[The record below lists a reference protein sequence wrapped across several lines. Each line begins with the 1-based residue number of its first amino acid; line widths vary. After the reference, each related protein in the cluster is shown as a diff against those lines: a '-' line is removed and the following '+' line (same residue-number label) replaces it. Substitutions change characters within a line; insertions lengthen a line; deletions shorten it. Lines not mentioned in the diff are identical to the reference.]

1 MLSLGTPMFVD
12 GGKAGGGEL
21 HNQRSSERPSAG
33 TTVSRVSPTP
43 ALPTHI
49 LVTHFLSDL
58 GHDDME
64 PDAAGT
70 SAGGGEARKQSRD
83 TFVELQKRGGAA
95 TATVPIPVVAQ
106 RKPSYCAK
114 REAAEYKSRTKP
126 KKGPQI
132 FAAVSVSTGCLSY
145 GICMAYTSSAI
156 PSMMDSAL
164 HLSDSQA
171 SWMSSLLALG
181 AMFGSLSAVFLMDA
195 VGRKASLLAFSVM
208 SLFIGWTMMMAAS
221 QPWQL
226 YVGRFLLG
234 LGAGLEITIS
244 PVYIHET
251 TMRDMR
257 DICGSFPQVYSA
269 TD

>member
-1 MLSLGTPMFVD
+1 MEPGASTS
-12 GGKAGGGEL
+12 GGGGGGEV
-21 HNQRSSERPSAG
+21 G
-33 TTVSRVSPTP
+33 
-43 ALPTHI
+43 
-49 LVTHFLSDL
+49 
-58 GHDDME
+58 
-64 PDAAGT
+64 
-70 SAGGGEARKQSRD
+70 KRD
-83 TFVELQKRGGAA
+83 TLVELQRGEGVAV
-95 TATVPIPVVAQ
+95 ATVPVAH

-164 HLSDSQA
+164 HLSDNQA

-251 TMRDMR
+251 TKPELRDV
-257 DICGSFPQVYSA
+257 CGSFPQVMTALGIVCCYIMGRSLA
-269 TD
+269 WNWLSLVSCVFLVLFTIGLYYIPESPPWLVYNEEEDLAFKSMAMTR

>member
-1 MLSLGTPMFVD
+1 MEP
-12 GGKAGGGEL
+12 
-21 HNQRSSERPSAG
+21 AG
-33 TTVSRVSPTP
+33 TAIKERSKKGAATV
-43 ALPTHI
+43 
-49 LVTHFLSDL
+49 
-58 GHDDME
+58 
-64 PDAAGT
+64 
-70 SAGGGEARKQSRD
+70 
-83 TFVELQKRGGAA
+83 VELQTGGRSRTLAMPSEPIRRPSSCAA
-95 TATVPIPVVAQ
+95 
-106 RKPSYCAK
+106 
-114 REAAEYKSRTKP
+114 REAAEFKSRTQP
-126 KKGPQI
+126 QKGPQI

-156 PSMMDSAL
+156 PSMMESAL
-164 HLSDSQA
+164 HLTEEQA

-221 QPWQL
+221 QAWQL

-251 TMRDMR
+251 TLRDMR
-257 DICGSFPQVYSA
+257 DVCGSFPQVFQLLI
-269 TD
+269 